1 MAYVG
6 VTNTSVPL
14 LSTAAASWIYATTK
28 ALIDANWVTV
38 AWGGGSTTGGVATY
52 DNSIGGVTDNVLVS
66 AAAWNSTGAWKVLR
80 DPSGTSGR
88 QLFFGMGTLNSNA
101 VAVKYS
107 KATGFGG
114 NTGSQTATVW
124 ATTGAGGDGQ
134 VLWATPTDDT
144 STTGSGNAK
153 ALTGSATAGY
163 VQAVASNTA
172 ENGVYSVYSWTY
184 QATTGVPAA
193 FFCVEAVAAGSYNAA
208 DQDPC
213 YQVCTATPAT
223 LVRGYNAISVGYWN
237 KYGLSGASYLKSA
250 SIAATAAVAFNG
262 VYTTMWPS
270 TVGLNPYGGDV
281 GFFPSI
287 VGVIGQFPKG
297 FTTGLVTGGTVQNA
311 CDTFNLS
318 TVNPKVCV
326 YYEATASF
334 YVPWVQGV
342 VPLV

>member
-14 LSTAAASWIYATTK
+14 LSQAAASWIYATTQSLK
-28 ALIDANWVTV
+28 LAGWVTV
-38 AWGGGSTTGGVATY
+38 AWGGGATTGGVQTYNVNAT
-52 DNSIGGVTDNVLVS
+52 NATDTVLVS
-66 AAAWNSTGAWKVLR
+66 AATWNSTGAWKVLR

-124 ATTGAGGDGQ
+124 ATTGASGDGQ
-134 VLWATPTDDT
+134 VLWATSAATDNG
-144 STTGSGNAK
+144 TTGSGFAL
-153 ALTGSATAGY
+153 ALTGSATVGY

-172 ENGVYSVYSWTY
+172 ENGVYAVYSWTY

-193 FFCVEAVAAGSYNAA
+193 FFCLEAVAAGSYNAA

-213 YQVCTATPAT
+213 YQVCTAAPNT
-223 LVRGYNAISVGYWN
+223 LIRTNNAIAVGYWN
-237 KYGLSGASYLKSA
+237 KYGLSGAAYLKNANISGTSSA
-250 SIAATAAVAFNG
+250 
-262 VYTTMWPS
+262 TTVMWPN

-287 VGVIGQFPKG
+287 VGVVGQFPKG
-297 FTTGLVTGGTVQNA
+297 YSTGLVTGGTVQNA

>member
-14 LSTAAASWIYATTK
+14 LSTAAASWIYATTQSLK
-28 ALIDANWVTV
+28 LAGWVTV
-38 AWGGGSTTGGVATY
+38 AWGGGSTTGGVQTY
-52 DNSIGGVTDNVLVS
+52 SNVLGGVTDTTLVS
-66 AAAWNSTGAWKVLR
+66 AATWNSTGAWKVLR

-88 QLFFGMGTLNSNA
+88 QLFFGMGTASSNL

-114 NTGSQTATVW
+114 NTGSQTAILW
-124 ATTGAGGDGQ
+124 ATTGVSGDGQ
-134 VLWATPTDDT
+134 VLWAAPTDDT

-153 ALTGSATAGY
+153 ALTGSAAVGY

-213 YQVCTATPAT
+213 YQVCTAAPNT
-223 LVRGYNAISVGYWN
+223 LIRTNNAIAVGYWN
-237 KYGLSGASYLKSA
+237 RYGLSGAAYLKNANISGTSSA
-250 SIAATAAVAFNG
+250 
-262 VYTTMWPS
+262 TTVMWPN

-287 VGVIGQFPKG
+287 VGVVGQFPKG
-297 FTTGLVTGGTVQNA
+297 YSTGLVTGGTVQNA

-334 YVPWVQGV
+334 YVPWLQGV